1 MERTLLLIKPDAV
14 KRGLIGAIIS
24 RIENKGFVI
33 SALKLIWMKREQ
45 AENLYSPHKGKGFY
59 EPTIN
64 YMTSGPI
71 VAIVVKGVKVIEQMR
86 KIMGATN
93 PQEAA
98 PGSIRGD
105 FGQRI
110 DFNCIHGSDSV
121 ESADREIP
129 IFFSNEEIAD
139 HKLAISDWL

>member
-1 MERTLLLIKPDAV
+1 MEKTLVLIKPDAV
-14 KRGLIGAIIS
+14 KRGLIGTIIA

-33 SALKLIWMKREQ
+33 AAVKLLLMKKEQ
-45 AENLYSPHKGKGFY
+45 AENLYSPHQGKGFY
-59 EPTIN
+59 EPTVK

-71 VAIVVKGVKVIEQMR
+71 VAMVIKGTRVIEQMR

-105 FGQRI
+105 FGQKI
-110 DFNCIHGSDSV
+110 DFNCVHGSDSV
-121 ESADREIP
+121 ESAEREIP
-129 IFFSNEEIAD
+129 IFFAENESVD
-139 HKLAISDWL
+139 YKLAIHEWI